1 MSGKSLKKMELV
13 LIRDKINRLNVE
25 VKSLKQKLNVIE
37 KEKSRILNRIMYV
50 ENSVKRLVLDRDC
63 IANYCKIKKTC
74 KIIT

>member
-1 MSGKSLKKMELV
+1 MELV

-63 IANYCKIKKTC
+63 ITNYCKIKKHV
-74 KIIT
+74 K